1 MTLEFAATHRER
13 HPKHMGED
21 MMNDLG
27 PMCMA
32 KLVCLK
38 NQVRRVGWVVCVRLG
53 VCVSVRHHD

>member
-1 MTLEFAATHRER
+1 VYLSEFMTLEFAATHRER

-27 PMCMA
+27 PMCLA

-38 NQVRRVGWVVCVRLG
+38 NQVRWRWI
-53 VCVSVRHHD
+53 